1 LFDKEKQLLV
11 IPVLVAKIDASKYPS
26 GVPTNA
32 YGDYVWQGAYVYNIT
47 LQGLELRGNIT
58 HIENG
63 IGLQSNYYYYSPF
76 SVKRALYVDS
86 VLYTISD
93 RKIMM
98 NSLESLEN
106 LGEILLQ

>member
-1 LFDKEKQLLV
+1 M
-11 IPVLVAKIDASKYPS
+11 
-26 GVPTNA
+26 
-32 YGDYVWQGAYVYNIT
+32 
-47 LQGLELRGNIT
+47 
-58 HIENG
+58 ENG

-93 RKIMM
+93 RKIVM